1 MAESFAARCRHV
13 LEEGPQGEADYEIA
27 GWLIDQ
33 GLAAGRRGP
42 PSKGRDSYGKI
53 TQLVWLGMTPAGR
66 LWLEESARA
75 ELEKIEVPEDQ
86 VADGFC
92 CPGKKNEANKAEG
105 RDRGERPGQPWLIVL
120 AGAAG
125 VLVLM
130 IALLFRTHLSIPL

>member
-1 MAESFAARCRHV
+1 MMIADDLRRV
-13 LEEGPQGEADYEIA
+13 LQEGPQGEADYEIA

-33 GLAAGRRGP
+33 GLADGRRGA

-53 TQLVWLGMTPAGR
+53 TRLVWLGPTPAGR

-75 ELEKIEVPEDQ
+75 ELEKAEMPENQ
-86 VADGFC
+86 VADGLRRS
-92 CPGKKNEANKAEG
+92 GKKNETGKAEW

-120 AGAAG
+120 AGAVAAG